1 MPSRTGCMNDVAHTT
16 TLKHYVMNSYHKNLV
31 FIAACI
37 GMCFFGVSMITL
49 GSVLPSL
56 VHKLNLNGL
65 QTTSLVT
72 FLPLGMLAGS
82 LIFGPIVDRFGHKT
96 LLVPSCILVLAGME
110 GLVFFQSV
118 PLLQLSIVGIGLGG
132 GILNGETNALVADI
146 SSEKDKGSRLSFLGM
161 FYGLGALGIPAL
173 LSILSREYT
182 YDTILQGIGV
192 VMLAGILFCIPVR
205 FPAPKQAQGFP
216 VKEGL
221 GLLKE
226 SSLLLLSFIL
236 FFQSGIEGVCN
247 NWSTSYF
254 KDTTSIA
261 DHKILLT
268 LTLMVAGL
276 TVARMLQVVVFKK
289 IEPQKV
295 LPYSLALTAIG
306 FGMLTFSPGFGR
318 AAAGMIL
325 VGMGLSA
332 TYPVILSI
340 LGSRYAALSGT
351 AFSVAL
357 AIALLGQTLMNGLMG
372 VLAQYT
378 HGIAVYPYL
387 MIASLVIMFFLFKR
401 SLK

>member
-1 MPSRTGCMNDVAHTT
+1 MS
-16 TLKHYVMNSYHKNLV
+16 NSYHKNLV
-31 FIAACI
+31 FTAACI

-49 GSVLPSL
+49 GAVLPSL
-56 VHKLNLNGL
+56 IAKLNLSGL

-82 LIFGPIVDRFGHKT
+82 LIFGPIVDRFGHKA
-96 LLVPSCILVLAGME
+96 LLVPSCIIVLLGME
-110 GLVFFQSV
+110 GLAFFESV
-118 PLLQLSIVGIGLGG
+118 PLLQASIVGIGLGG
-132 GILNGETNALVADI
+132 GILNGETNALVSDI
-146 SSEKDKGSRLSFLGM
+146 SGESD
-161 FYGLGALGIPAL
+161 GLGALGIPML
-173 LSILSREYT
+173 LGSLSRHYSFE
-182 YDTILQGIGV
+182 TILLGIGV
-192 VMLAGILFCIPVR
+192 VMLAGIIFCIPVR

-254 KDTTSIA
+254 GQMTDIPANQALIA
-261 DHKILLT
+261 LT
-268 LTLMVAGL
+268 CMVAGL
-276 TVARMLQVVVFKK
+276 TVARMMQVAIFKK
-289 IEPQKV
+289 IKPETV
-295 LPYSLALTAIG
+295 LPYSLTLTAIG
-306 FGMLTFSPGFGR
+306 FCFLMFSPGFAR
-318 AAAGMIL
+318 AAVGMVL

-340 LGSRYAALSGT
+340 LGSRYPSLSGT

-357 AIALLGQTLMNGLMG
+357 AIALIGQTAMNGLMG
-372 VLAQYT
+372 MVSQYT
-378 HGIAVYPYL
+378 NGIGLYPYL
-387 MIASLVIMFFLFKR
+387 MIASLAVMLLLYKR